1 MWDLGYFD
9 FFYIERFFNN
19 AIFLIELHSFLTFFI
34 LGPFD
39 FIYIVFGYCM
49 NIFMSIY
56 RSIELRKNSSG
67 SYKVRLTIDRGSK
80 FCGARKSLGLG
91 THREDCALRRAY
103 LMRCL
108 LFRMGWFPGGK
119 IAVRNSAECGIKEIV
134 WDSMEFTGD
143 SGMFKLSG
151 KGGRVAADEIMDIW
165 FQTNGE
171 EKVQRLRLFI
181 SGWRKDDRA
190 GDLRVLLQ
198 GMQHCASEQR
208 QHPCRI
214 LKIEI
219 GAGSLLESR
228 DECVLKG

>member
-1 MWDLGYFD
+1 
-9 FFYIERFFNN
+9 
-19 AIFLIELHSFLTFFI
+19 
-34 LGPFD
+34 
-39 FIYIVFGYCM
+39 
-49 NIFMSIY
+49 MSIY

-91 THREDCALRRAY
+91 THREDCALRRVY

-119 IAVRNSAECGIKEIV
+119 IAVRNSAERGLKKIV
-134 WDSMEFTGD
+134 WDSMEFTEN

-151 KGGRVAADEIMDIW
+151 KGGRMAADEIMVVW

-171 EKVQRLRLFI
+171 EKVQCLRLLI

-190 GDLRVLLQ
+190 GDLRILLQ
-198 GMQHCASEQR
+198 GLQHCAAEQR
-208 QHPCRI
+208 QRPCRI
-214 LKIEI
+214 LKIEM
-219 GAGSLLESR
+219 GTGFLLKFR
-228 DECVLKG
+228 NECVLKG